1 MGENMN
7 EKKVKITISRFN
19 PSVDKAPHH
28 QSYLIPITEG
38 MSVLGALD
46 YIYETLDSTLAYYDH
61 AACAQ
66 GICKT
71 CMSKINGEPA
81 LLCQTHLVDDV
92 IVEPLDK
99 FIVIRD
105 LVTEKRGK

>member
-1 MGENMN
+1 MD

-19 PSVDKAPHH
+19 PIIDEKPYL
-28 QSYLIPITEG
+28 QSYLVPVAEG

-66 GICKT
+66 GICKI

-81 LLCQTHLVDDV
+81 LLCQTQLVEDM
-92 IVEPLDK
+92 IVAPLDK
-99 FIVIRD
+99 YVVVRD
-105 LVTEKRGK
+105 LVTTRRGK